1 MVDIFYSTLFQSFPP
16 IDDQENSITILDL
29 YRKHVSKEVFL
40 SLNTLSAFSLAWGA
54 HTLLTSEGFLE
65 KLVGSQQLACLL
77 VLETLCIPSKKQV
90 PDKESVFFP
99 ILLKDA
105 LAVLKENP
113 PESELEQDCLFD
125 LVESFLPLIV
135 GPQKYQELLAAL
147 SDGDVPE
154 DTMKE
159 LQEVVQQ
166 WTTVYKDD
174 SYVNPLVWA
183 KTDSEKK
190 ELEKLLEERHQQHL
204 DETLVTK
211 DVLLGPLPCV
221 DTPFARPLPPPLLP
235 LCGYEDEEP
244 LNEQERAELLEY
256 LHSELIWLTP
266 NNLRLMLLPE
276 DQEDTKAAEEYKR
289 VLELLQKEAFDSPL
303 PPNEQRK
310 VLEMLSAKGN
320 GAETSSSLE
329 DEEEL
334 RIHLVQESGLTP
346 HNLPQLVDH
355 NPLVAHE
362 CLLVILSSSPDPLKN
377 DYLSALVGM
386 DMSLHSMEVVNRL
399 ATHGVSGDQEPI
411 LHPEYINLF
420 ISSCIASCEN
430 IQDRHAQNR
439 LVRLVCVFIQSL
451 LRNKIVSVDVS
462 RKRKNSEGSDS
473 FSGAISLSAH
483 NFHFFHVHRISIL
496 KCKPFVLNSQGY
508 EKQPHYSNFSKPY
521 STTLLI
527 QTVALPLLKILA

>member
-1 MVDIFYSTLFQSFPP
+1 MVDIFYSTLFQSLPP
-16 IDDQENSITILDL
+16 IDDQANSTTLLEL
-29 YRKHVSKEVFL
+29 YRKHASKEVAA

-54 HTLLTSEGFLE
+54 HILLTSEGVLE

-77 VLETLCIPSKKQV
+77 VLESLCIPSKKQV
-90 PDKESVFFP
+90 PDKESPFFP
-99 ILLKDA
+99 IVLKDA
-105 LAVLKENP
+105 LAVLKESP
-113 PESELEQDCLFD
+113 LESGLEQDCLFD
-125 LVESFLPLIV
+125 LVESFLPIMV
-135 GPQKYQELLAAL
+135 GPQKHQELLANF
-147 SDGDVPE
+147 SNGHVPE
-154 DTMKE
+154 DTMKH
-159 LQEVVQQ
+159 LQELVHH
-166 WTTVYKDD
+166 WTTIYKDD
-174 SYVNPLVWA
+174 NYVNPLVWA
-183 KTDSEKK
+183 KTDADKK
-190 ELEKLLEERHQQHL
+190 ELGKLLEERHQQHL
-204 DETLVTK
+204 HETLVPK
-211 DVLLGPLPCV
+211 HALLGPLPCV

-244 LNEQERAELLEY
+244 LNAQEQAELLEY
-256 LHSELIWLTP
+256 LHSELVWLTP
-266 NNLRLMLLPE
+266 TSLRLMLLP
-276 DQEDTKAAEEYKR
+276 DDPEDTKATEEYKR

-303 PPNEQRK
+303 PPSDQRT
-310 VLEMLSAKGN
+310 VLDMLSAKGN
-320 GAETSSSLE
+320 GDETSTSPPE

-334 RIHLVQESGLTP
+334 RIQLVQKSGLTP
-346 HNLPQLVDH
+346 QNLPRLVDH

-462 RKRKNSEGSDS
+462 KTRTNSEGSFFVLFC
-473 FSGAISLSAH
+473 FSEAIHLSLGSQ
-483 NFHFFHVHRISIL
+483 FSIL
-496 KCKPFVLNSQGY
+496 SCSQDIY
-508 EKQPHYSNFSKPY
+508 FEVQAFCIEFSRIREAA
-521 STTLLI
+521 TLFK
-527 QTVALPLLKILA
+527 LLKTI

>member
-1 MVDIFYSTLFQSFPP
+1 MVDVFYSTLFQSFPP
-16 IDDQENSITILDL
+16 IDDQENSTTILEL
-29 YRKHVSKEVFL
+29 YRKHVSKEVSA
-40 SLNTLSAFSLAWGA
+40 SLNTQSAFSLAWGA
-54 HTLLTSEGFLE
+54 HTLLTSEGVLE

-77 VLETLCIPSKKQV
+77 VLETLCIPPKKQV
-90 PDKESVFFP
+90 PDKESAFFP
-99 ILLKDA
+99 IVLKDA
-105 LAVLKENP
+105 LAVLKESL
-113 PESELEQDCLFD
+113 PESELEQDCLFE
-125 LVESFLPLIV
+125 LVESFLPIMV
-135 GPQKYQELLAAL
+135 GPQKHQELLAAF
-147 SDGDVPE
+147 SNGDVPE

-159 LQEVVQQ
+159 LQEVVQH

-183 KTDSEKK
+183 KTDSDKK
-190 ELEKLLEERHQQHL
+190 ELEKLLEERHQQDL
-204 DETLVTK
+204 DETLVPK
-211 DVLLGPLPCV
+211 DVLLRPLPCV

-244 LNEQERAELLEY
+244 LNEQEQAELLEY
-256 LHSELIWLTP
+256 LHSELVWLTP
-266 NNLRLMLLPE
+266 TNLRLMLLPE

-303 PPNEQRK
+303 PSNDQRT
-310 VLEMLSAKGN
+310 VLEMLSAKGT
-320 GAETSSSLE
+320 GDETSSSPE

-334 RIHLVQESGLTP
+334 RIQLVQESGLTP
-346 HNLPQLVDH
+346 QNLPRLVDH

-462 RKRKNSEGSDS
+462 RKRKNCFSE
-473 FSGAISLSAH
+473 AISFSAH
-483 NFHFFHVHRISIL
+483 NIL
-496 KCKPFVLNSQGY
+496 YSFMFTGY
-508 EKQPHYSNFSKPY
+508 LF
-521 STTLLI
+521 
-527 QTVALPLLKILA
+527 

>member
-1 MVDIFYSTLFQSFPP
+1 MVDVFYSTLFQSFPP
-16 IDDQENSITILDL
+16 IDDQENSTTILEL
-29 YRKHVSKEVFL
+29 YRKHVSKEVSA
-40 SLNTLSAFSLAWGA
+40 SLNTQSAFSLAWGA
-54 HTLLTSEGFLE
+54 HTLLTSEGVLE

-77 VLETLCIPSKKQV
+77 VLETLCIPPKKQV
-90 PDKESVFFP
+90 PDKESAFFP
-99 ILLKDA
+99 IVLKDA
-105 LAVLKENP
+105 LAVLKESL
-113 PESELEQDCLFD
+113 PESELEQDCLFE
-125 LVESFLPLIV
+125 LVESFLPIMV
-135 GPQKYQELLAAL
+135 GPQKHQELLAAF
-147 SDGDVPE
+147 SNGDVPE

-159 LQEVVQQ
+159 LQEVVQH

-183 KTDSEKK
+183 KTDSDKK
-190 ELEKLLEERHQQHL
+190 ELEKLLEERHQQDL
-204 DETLVTK
+204 DETLVPK
-211 DVLLGPLPCV
+211 DVLLRPLPCV

-244 LNEQERAELLEY
+244 LNEQEQAELLEY
-256 LHSELIWLTP
+256 LHSELVWLTP
-266 NNLRLMLLPE
+266 TNLRLMLLPE

-303 PPNEQRK
+303 PSNDQRT
-310 VLEMLSAKGN
+310 VLEMLSAKGT
-320 GAETSSSLE
+320 GDETSSSPE

-334 RIHLVQESGLTP
+334 RIQLVQESGLTP
-346 HNLPQLVDH
+346 QNLPRLVDH

-462 RKRKNSEGSDS
+462 RRSERIVSRRPSHSRLTIFYILSCSQDIYFEVQAFCIE
-473 FSGAISLSAH
+473 FS
-483 NFHFFHVHRISIL
+483 RIR
-496 KCKPFVLNSQGY
+496 
-508 EKQPHYSNFSKPY
+508 EAA
-521 STTLLI
+521 
-527 QTVALPLLKILA
+527 ALFKLLKTI